1 MDFSIQT
8 SLELGMEFIGRLGM
22 VGSSR
27 IGTKMIINIIEL
39 TSLKELKV
47 IYQVAQQLRN
57 DISAKID

>member
-39 TSLKELKV
+39 K
-47 IYQVAQQLRN
+47 Y
-57 DISAKID
+57 